1 MTTVSSETEFV
12 KLLDLLEKLN
22 NLNPLFSKQFGTPM
36 KIICLQ
42 VLNLTKK
49 VQIQLNDLVR
59 FSKLQMVGNE
69 NPTFLFPEML
79 KSNQSFATEV
89 FPETLNKFV
98 DEIVY
103 RANLDQFIFDHL
115 QISKSKIHKNLKPYN
130 EVTFVLID

>member
-103 RANLDQFIFDHL
+103 RANLD
-115 QISKSKIHKNLKPYN
+115 
-130 EVTFVLID
+130 